1 MGKILFFF
9 LAFLLTAL
17 LVNVKFSQAVRVIAF
32 QEQEPKTEAI
42 ANLVLL
48 LVCVILWTFFY
59 AIT

>member
-9 LAFLLTAL
+9 LALLLTAL

-59 AIT
+59 AIN